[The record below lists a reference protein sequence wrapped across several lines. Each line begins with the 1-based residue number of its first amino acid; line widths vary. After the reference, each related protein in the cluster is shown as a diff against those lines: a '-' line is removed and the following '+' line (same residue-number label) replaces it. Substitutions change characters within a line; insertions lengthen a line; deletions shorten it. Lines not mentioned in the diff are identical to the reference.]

1 MVAPAVLWQ
10 AEPMGPGRGVREA
23 KRDAFERRLIEVAT
37 RRLAE
42 SGAAGLAMRSLARD
56 LEVTPG
62 ALYRYVKSRDE
73 LLTLLVIDAYRSLGA
88 AVEAADN
95 ADDAPEQRWRAVWL
109 AVRSWA
115 LEHRHEYALI
125 YGSPVAGYAAPP
137 ETIEPAS
144 ATTRALAGIAL
155 SLIHDG
161 DSPVASASGPLAE
174 DLARIRAWLLAEGN
188 PAELVARV
196 PDDALLA
203 VVEAWTQ
210 LFGTVSFELFGHYTG
225 SMASGEAY
233 LDAVASRTFE
243 TLRGTLV
250 SDP

>member
-1 MVAPAVLWQ
+1 
-10 AEPMGPGRGVREA
+10 MGPGKGTREA

-42 SGAAGLAMRSLARD
+42 SGVAGLAMRSLARD

-95 ADDAPEQRWRAVWL
+95 AADAPEQRWRAVWL

-115 LEHRHEYALI
+115 LKHRHAYALI

-144 ATTRALAGIAL
+144 ATTRALARIAL
-155 SLIHDG
+155 SLIHD
-161 DSPVASASGPLAE
+161 DSPVASTGGPLAE

-188 PAELVARV
+188 PTELVTRV

-225 SMASGEAY
+225 SIASGEAY
-233 LDAVASRTFE
+233 LDAVASRTFA
-243 TLRGTLV
+243 TLRDTLV
-250 SDP
+250 SVP

>member
-1 MVAPAVLWQ
+1 
-10 AEPMGPGRGVREA
+10 MGPGRGVREA
-23 KRDAFERRLIEVAT
+23 KRDAFEHRLIEVAT

-95 ADDAPEQRWRAVWL
+95 AKDAPEQRWRAVWR

-115 LEHRHEYALI
+115 LAHRHEYALI

-155 SLIHDG
+155 SLIHGDS
-161 DSPVASASGPLAE
+161 DSPVPSAEGPLAE

-188 PAELVARV
+188 AAELVTRV

-225 SMASGEAY
+225 SMASGEAF
-233 LDAVASRTFE
+233 LDAVASRTFAALRD
-243 TLRGTLV
+243 TLASGR
-250 SDP
+250 